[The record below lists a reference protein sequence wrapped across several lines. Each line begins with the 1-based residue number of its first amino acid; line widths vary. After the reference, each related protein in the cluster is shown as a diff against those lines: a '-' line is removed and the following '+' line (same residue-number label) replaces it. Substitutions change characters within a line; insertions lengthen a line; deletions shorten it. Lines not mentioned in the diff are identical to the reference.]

1 MDLIGALTSQLGID
15 SNKAEA
21 VAGGVLGAIRGQV
34 ADSASP
40 EVATELD
47 SAVPQL
53 GGWMEKAKSMLADPS
68 EGPAVPD
75 TGGGLADMLGS
86 ALGGGG
92 GGLLGAAAGMLG
104 GKQAQDIAKVG
115 VLMNG
120 LGLDA
125 SKTAMAA
132 PIVVKFLKD
141 KLGGGTFDMI
151 LKAAPM
157 LSALTGTGGDDED
170 GGAGGGLAGA
180 IGGLFG

>member
-40 EVATELD
+40 EAAAQLD

-75 TGGGLADMLGS
+75 NGGGIAGMLGA
-86 ALGGGG
+86 ALGGGGG

-104 GKQAQDIAKVG
+104 GKEAQDIAKVG

-125 SKTAMAA
+125 SKTAMVA
-132 PIVVKFLKD
+132 PIVVGFLKD

-157 LSALTGTGGDDED
+157 LSALKGTGGDD
-170 GGAGGGLAGA
+170 GGAAGGIAGA

>member
-34 ADSASP
+34 ADNGSP
-40 EVATELD
+40 EAAAQLD

-68 EGPAVPD
+68 EGPAVPQ
-75 TGGGLADMLGS
+75 TGGGIGDMLGA

-104 GKQAQDIAKVG
+104 GKEAQDIAKVG

-132 PIVVKFLKD
+132 PIVVGFLKD
-141 KLGGGTFDMI
+141 KLGAGTFDMI

-157 LSALTGTGGDDED
+157 LSALKGTGGDD
-170 GGAGGGLAGA
+170 GGAAGGIAGA